1 MRHALQAIAAA
12 LALAGCASYGALT
25 AADYDPGSTAHSQ
38 FLDNA
43 HMCEQQAEADHKKFG
58 MGPLDPTYATFNRM
72 YDACMRSSGY
82 TRKPKKE

>member
-1 MRHALQAIAAA
+1 MRRSLQAVATA
-12 LALAGCASYGALT
+12 LALAGCTSYGALT
-25 AADYDPGSTAHSQ
+25 AADYDPGETSRSQ
-38 FLDNA
+38 FLDNS

-58 MGPLDPTYATFNRM
+58 MGPLDPSYATFNRM

>member
-1 MRHALQAIAAA
+1 MRYSLQALAVA

-25 AADYDPGSTAHSQ
+25 AADYDPGGTPHSD
-38 FLDNA
+38 FLANA
-43 HMCEQQAEADHKKFG
+43 HMCDQQAEADHKKFG
-58 MGPLDPTYATFNRM
+58 MGPLDPSYATFNRM